1 MRPRD
6 RQLKI
11 IDLVRSRGKVTVE
24 QLAREFAISAE
35 SVRRD
40 LTFLAAT
47 GKIRKIHGGAI
58 PLRDFGEDAFA
69 RRMQTNAEAKRQIAL
84 KARHLANPGDTI
96 FIDTGSTTLAMAEV
110 LATIDELT
118 VITNSTAIAR
128 VISAGN
134 QTTQVYLLGGS
145 YNEDNRQTFGKMAL
159 EQLRGFHANIA
170 ILAVAA
176 VAADAGVM
184 DYSHD
189 EASVA
194 STMIAHS
201 ERVAILAD
209 TSKFDR
215 VAPFV
220 VASFAQIDTLVC
232 DDAPKDALAER
243 LDQAG
248 VEII

>member
-24 QLAREFAISAE
+24 QLTREFEVSAE
-35 SVRRD
+35 SIRRD
-40 LTFLAAT
+40 LTFLAT
-47 GKIRKIHGGAI
+47 NGKIRKIHGGAI

-69 RRMQTNAEAKRQIAL
+69 LRMQTNADAKRQIAQ
-84 KARHLANPGDTI
+84 KVQHLVKPGDTI
-96 FIDTGSTTLAMAEV
+96 FIDTGSTTLAMAEI

-128 VISAGN
+128 VISAAN
-134 QTTQVYLLGGS
+134 QTTHIYLLGGS
-145 YNEDNRQTFGKMAL
+145 YNEDNRQTCGPMAL
-159 EQLRGFHANIA
+159 QQLSCFHADISL
-170 ILAVAA
+170 LAVAA
-176 VAADAGVM
+176 VDAGAGIM

-189 EASVA
+189 EASIA
-194 STMIAHS
+194 TAMITHS

-209 TSKFDR
+209 ASKFDR

-220 VASFAQIDTLVC
+220 VASFAQIDMLICDEIPTGLLV
-232 DDAPKDALAER
+232 ER
-243 LDQAG
+243 LVHAG